1 MGKQES
7 WPPAP
12 PPSAPDALP
21 LGPQESGLPSLPIH
35 QSVFLVSFPLRPQIL
50 DLQPLDRQNQASRLP
65 SAPSPQEQES
75 GVQPA
80 SSAPSPPSPPTVDE
94 APSQLGEVRSD
105 PGARLAW
112 EPGVSS
118 PAHGGCLIPSPPPP
132 PPSAPWGAGGAGS
145 GTPPTAFAVISN
157 PCGSPGAC
165 SPLSPPSHPRAF
177 GPASRVQLPREDPDA
192 PAKGRGRSS
201 GGSGAQEIGSGWAFL
216 WGHFLAPIP
225 LRDALD
231 PIP

>member
-1 MGKQES
+1 M
-7 WPPAP
+7 
-12 PPSAPDALP
+12 
-21 LGPQESGLPSLPIH
+21 
-35 QSVFLVSFPLRPQIL
+35 RPQIP

-80 SSAPSPPSPPTVDE
+80 SSAPSPATVDE

-105 PGARLAW
+105 PCARLAW

-118 PAHGGCLIPSPPPP
+118 PAHGGCLIPSPPLH

-145 GTPPTAFAVISN
+145 GTPPPAFAVISN

-165 SPLSPPSHPRAF
+165 NRLSPPSHPRAF
-177 GPASRVQLPREDPDA
+177 GPASRVQLQREDPDA
-192 PAKGRGRSS
+192 PAPRT
-201 GGSGAQEIGSGWAFL
+201 GGGVQGAAGLRKSALLG
-216 WGHFLAPIP
+216 PP
-225 LRDALD
+225 LGPFSCTHPLSEM
-231 PIP
+231 P